1 MYNLYDNDVKL
12 VNRLHEERRT
22 QLARTYADGQAD
34 LVTLKLWAAKLATIV
49 GSALLRSGR
58 SLGTDAQI
66 RQERRQEL
74 ARVRANFEY

>member
-1 MYNLYDNDVKL
+1 MHNLYDNDVKL

-34 LVTLKLWAAKLATIV
+34 LITLKLWAGKLATTV
-49 GSALLRSGR
+49 GSALLHSGR
-58 SLGTDAQI
+58 ALRTDARI
-66 RQERRQEL
+66 RQEQRQEL